1 MCAPALFSFNDNRPM
16 QSKWWLRGVTLC
28 VWALVAACA
37 VFWAL
42 RLSAGASSGGGAP
55 VARSAPVAGDAAV
68 LGQLLGAVA
77 TKAEA
82 APVVAPLGSR
92 FAVSGV
98 IAQDRR
104 RYGPSGLAVIAID
117 GKPARIFRVGDRVE
131 EGSVLQSVGT
141 RSVVLASDMKA
152 PAALTLALPGPLPA
166 KPRGNAPAPAAAPM
180 ALPLPGAGLPT
191 GQPNAPLVP
200 QISLSPPPLS
210 GPPSPAR

>member
-1 MCAPALFSFNDNRPM
+1 M

-37 VFWAL
+37 VFWGL
-42 RLSAGASSGGGAP
+42 RLGSGAPSGGGVP
-55 VARSAPVAGDAAV
+55 VARSAPAAADPVV

-77 TKAEA
+77 ASVNAEA
-82 APVVAPLGSR
+82 PAAAPLSSR
-92 FAVSGV
+92 FSVSGV
-98 IAQDRR
+98 IAQDRHR
-104 RYGPSGLAVIAID
+104 FGPSGLAVIAID

-131 EGSVLQSVGT
+131 AGYVLQSVGT

-152 PAALTLALPGPLPA
+152 PAALTLALPNAGPA
-166 KPRGNAPAPAAAPM
+166 RTGVNHSAPAAAPM
-180 ALPLPGAGLPT
+180 ALPIPGAGLPA

-210 GPPSPAR
+210 GPPARP

>member
-1 MCAPALFSFNDNRPM
+1 MPCGFNDNRPM

-42 RLSAGASSGGGAP
+42 RLWSGAPTGGGAP
-55 VARSAPVAGDAAV
+55 VARPAAAAADPAL

-77 TKAEA
+77 ATVAGPEVA
-82 APVVAPLGSR
+82 VAAPLGSR

-98 IAQDRR
+98 IAQNRHR
-104 RYGPSGLAVIAID
+104 FGPAGLAVIAID
-117 GKPARIFRVGDRVE
+117 GKPARIYRVGDRVE
-131 EGSVLQSVGT
+131 EGYVLQSVGT
-141 RSVVLASDMKA
+141 KSVVLASDMKA
-152 PAALTLALPGPLPA
+152 PAALTLALPNAGSA
-166 KPRGNAPAPAAAPM
+166 RTRGNMPAPAAAPM
-180 ALPLPGAGLPT
+180 ALPIPGAGFPA

-210 GPPSPAR
+210 GPPTTSRP